1 MCRKP
6 HVLPVRK
13 DLLLV
18 FQLLQGHVEELGFD
32 LLACRRPQLL
42 LGHTLLEGEPLV
54 VEADLPEKLLLQ
66 SLVGGKRNDPGLFPV
81 DADDGFLFGHVLQ
94 DPVQIAQRDPR
105 PHGKPARREPL
116 NPRAPQDHG
125 HPLDV
130 SPRAE
135 QLQLHGKPL
144 LCLFLLHG
152 IGVEDLAA
160 AHRADGGVAADH
172 EPVPPHGHDG
182 LFQQQLG
189 VDLLP
194 RLELLPVEK
203 DDAGHDLAG
212 PRVEARERAVL
223 QYPARPRK
231 ILEMDVETLGGLED
245 VRMGHHVAPVERGA
259 LDALEV
265 DGGAL
270 PGFGVFLRFVVDLD
284 AAHLGVDALGQ
295 DLDGVAH
302 AHATGDEGP
311 RDDAAESLHGEDPV
325 DGNPEQAAVAALAD
339 PGGHL
344 LDGGGE
350 LRDPLARDNGHRDD
364 RRFHQ
369 GRSSS

>member
-1 MCRKP
+1 MEVELLGHLHEHPLVEKHPEDAHALGLLPLERLHDLLDGRRRQLRIAVDRLDPSSQVSQVALEIDAVCRKP

-18 FQLLQGHVEELGFD
+18 FQLLQGHVEELAFD

-42 LGHTLLEGEPLV
+42 LGHALLEGEPLV
-54 VEADLPEKLLLQ
+54 VEADLPEKFFLQ

-81 DADDGFLFGHVLQ
+81 DADDGFLFSHVLQ

-116 NPRAPQDHG
+116 HPRAPQDHG

-135 QLQLHGKPL
+135 RLQLHGKPL

-203 DDAGHDLAG
+203 DDAGHDLVG
-212 PRVEARERAVL
+212 PRVEARERAVF
-223 QYPARPRK
+223 QYPARK
-231 ILEMDVETLGGLED
+231 
-245 VRMGHHVAPVERGA
+245 
-259 LDALEV
+259 
-265 DGGAL
+265 
-270 PGFGVFLRFVVDLD
+270 
-284 AAHLGVDALGQ
+284 
-295 DLDGVAH
+295 
-302 AHATGDEGP
+302 
-311 RDDAAESLHGEDPV
+311 S
-325 DGNPEQAAVAALAD
+325 
-339 PGGHL
+339 
-344 LDGGGE
+344 
-350 LRDPLARDNGHRDD
+350 
-364 RRFHQ
+364 
-369 GRSSS
+369 